1 MPASP
6 VSPASPPPL
15 RRRLPLR
22 RTHGPARTT
31 ARRSGRVRRP
41 ERRTRPGPCLVVRA
55 GRSPTSVLISSIG
68 GMAGIGKT
76 TLAVHWAHEMTD
88 LFPDGQLYVNLRG
101 FDPTGSLVTPDEA
114 VRTFL
119 GALGVPPSRIP
130 AGLDAQ
136 TALYRSML
144 AQRRMLV
151 LLDNARDT
159 DQVRPLLPGSPAAW
173 SSSPAAT
180 SSPAWSSA
188 KGRIRCPWASC
199 RTPRHT
205 ASSRTVSGPTGRR
218 RNRRRRRRSSPGA
231 RGCRWRWPSSPP
243 MPSPTP
249 ASRSVPSP
257 RNCATAT
264 AASTPSP
271 RATTSPPMYGPSS
284 PGRTRR
290 CPLRPRACSGC
301 WACTPDPTSPHPPRR
316 PSPGSPC
323 GRPGDCSSSSPAPTC
338 SPNASPAATPCTTC
352 CVSTPPNASR
362 PRRHS
367 RSASDPW
374 GDCTPGICTPPPPP
388 TRTSLR
394 SVAGLTW
401 NRHTDLCRPLQF
413 TTHDQALD
421 WCETERANL
430 VAAVHQAAGSG
441 RPSIAWQLP
450 AVLWGFFYL
459 RSHTHDWVDTARA
472 GLAAARAHEDRRGEA
487 QALAD
492 LAAALRASGRFDEA
506 ADHLRRAMV
515 AYRDL
520 GDADGRRSAVSNL
533 GTCTSSPASSARR
546 SSTSAADW
554 PSDTSSATPGRRGSA
569 SATWATP
576 TSASTGSTRRSS
588 AWSSRWTSCAR
599 TATAGSRASPS
610 TSSVR
615 PIAASIATTTP
626 SAITT
631 RPSRR
636 TGTSATGGERATR
649 WATWAT
655 PNWPPTSRRPLA
667 TAGGRHWRSSWSS
680 TTGTRRRS
688 VNAFAGWVTTTA
700 RPRPRG
706 SGDTA
711 GPHPYDGWEVTGV
724 QLPGQLASW

>member
-1 MPASP
+1 M
-6 VSPASPPPL
+6 
-15 RRRLPLR
+15 
-22 RTHGPARTT
+22 
-31 ARRSGRVRRP
+31 
-41 ERRTRPGPCLVVRA
+41 
-55 GRSPTSVLISSIG
+55 
-68 GMAGIGKT
+68 
-76 TLAVHWAHEMTD
+76 
-88 LFPDGQLYVNLRG
+88 
-101 FDPTGSLVTPDEA
+101 
-114 VRTFL
+114 
-119 GALGVPPSRIP
+119 
-130 AGLDAQ
+130 
-136 TALYRSML
+136 
-144 AQRRMLV
+144 
-151 LLDNARDT
+151 
-159 DQVRPLLPGSPAAW
+159 SPAAARLFRLLGLH
-173 SSSPAAT
+173 SGPDIAAPAAAALAGLPVREARGLLVELT
-180 SSPAWSSA
+180 RANLLTERFPGRYTLYDLLRVYAAERVQAEETLPERERSLGRLHAWYL
-188 KGRIRCPWASC
+188 
-199 RTPRHT
+199 HT
-205 ASSRTVSGPTGRR
+205 AAAAYTHITPQRR
-218 RNRRRRRRSSPGA
+218 R
-231 RGCRWRWPSSPP
+231 
-243 MPSPTP
+243 
-249 ASRSVPSP
+249 
-257 RNCATAT
+257 
-264 AASTPSP
+264 
-271 RATTSPPMYGPSS
+271 
-284 PGRTRR
+284 
-290 CPLRPRACSGC
+290 
-301 WACTPDPTSPHPPRR
+301 PHLE
-316 PSPGSPC
+316 
-323 GRPGDCSSSSPAPTC
+323 PAP
-338 SPNASPAATPCTTC
+338 
-352 CVSTPPNASR
+352 
-362 PRRHS
+362 
-367 RSASDPW
+367 
-374 GDCTPGICTPPPPP
+374 
-388 TRTSLR
+388 
-394 SVAGLTW
+394 
-401 NRHTDLCRPLQF
+401 DLCRPLQF

-655 PNWPPTSRRPLA
+655 PNWPPTNRRPLA